1 MISRQKTYYKLLN
14 DSTPLT
20 IRFQDRD
27 LTDYVTV
34 TASILY
40 PDHSRRQ
47 ITMEVDELDDEVGYL
62 EIDDLQVGTH
72 KVRFNLIDSD
82 SDRLVL
88 PKQFCILLVGLK
100 LFE

>member
-1 MISRQKTYYKLLN
+1 MISRQKTYYRSIN

-40 PDHSRRQ
+40 PDQTRRQ
-47 ITMEVDELDDEVGYL
+47 IALTVDALDDEVGYL

-72 KVRFNLIDSD
+72 KLRFNLLDSD
-82 SDRLVL
+82 NDRLVL